1 MTKRIVSLLI
11 ALVLALGCAFAV
23 AETTTEGK
31 TRYIS
36 ARRGLNIRAAADLEA
51 EIVATPDFNYTV
63 KVVGEEGKWSQV
75 VYESNGQ
82 VYEGYCWTAYLS
94 DHKIVVKKAVEK
106 VEEEPEEKP
115 EEEVTGGQSGST
127 TDDLNK
133 EAQKK
138 AEEEGKISSK
148 D

>member
-63 KVVGEEGKWSQV
+63 RVVGEEGKWSQV

-94 DHKIVVKKAVEK
+94 DHKIVVTKVAAKSDDDSGNYIWVED
-106 VEEEPEEKP
+106 ENRYMSHDEYEDYLR
-115 EEEVTGGQSGST
+115 S
-127 TDDLNK
+127 K
-133 EAQKK
+133 ELW
-138 AEEEGKISSK
+138 G
-148 D
+148 